1 MPWVNGVRSVEERP
15 MNTIYNIALIDTNIF
30 VRNNSDFIGIRSTKL
45 PSLFETLR
53 LKEITLLQSDII
65 DQEVKKHISE
75 STLVKE
81 SIKLKEIWNK
91 NLRLLEHYNIKIE
104 DPLLKADVEKDLFD
118 AYSKEYTHS
127 IHLDYPH
134 VQDVMEDYFESR
146 PPFSSTGDKK
156 HEFPDAFVIRA
167 VKDYLIVH
175 PEDTLLI
182 VSDDKDWK
190 AAFENHSGVTFCDS
204 FERALELLHNT
215 DNRIPQSIISEMVK
229 VNLQELA
236 KFAESEFENQ
246 TYYIDEFGDDEEIDV
261 DQMYGYDIDCSDDYI
276 IPLRITSDA
285 IGLQTSIKCL
295 ADGEGT
301 VFDSERSYW
310 DSEDH
315 EWAYRAYSYI
325 KFKKAMIES
334 PCEIGISYNIDGL
347 GNLDDLMNM
356 DEESRLK
363 VIKANSRVDDF
374 RLTNYGNL
382 KLELDYRSTESLQLD
397 EDDLANMALREDK
410 GYPRAT

>member
-1 MPWVNGVRSVEERP
+1 M
-15 MNTIYNIALIDTNIF
+15 
-30 VRNNSDFIGIRSTKL
+30 
-45 PSLFETLR
+45 PSLFDTLR
-53 LKEITLLQSDII
+53 QKEITLLQSDII
-65 DQEVKKHISE
+65 DREVKKHISE

-81 SIKLKEIWNK
+81 SIRLKEIWNK
-91 NLRLLEHYNIKIE
+91 NLRLLEHYNIKTD
-104 DPLLKADVEKDLFD
+104 DPLLTADIEKDLFD
-118 AYSKEYTHS
+118 AYLKEYAHS
-127 IHLDYPH
+127 IHLDYPL
-134 VQDVMEDYFESR
+134 VKDVMEDYFESR

-167 VKDYLIVH
+167 VKDYLTVH

-190 AAFENHSGVTFCDS
+190 DAFENQYGVTFCDS
-204 FERALELLHNT
+204 LDRALELLHNT
-215 DNRIPQSIISEMVK
+215 DNRIPQSIICEMVK
-229 VNLQELA
+229 VNLRELVE
-236 KFAESEFENQ
+236 FAESEFENQ

-261 DQMYGYDIDCSDDYI
+261 DYMYGYGIDCSGDYI
-276 IPLRITSDA
+276 IPLRITSDV
-285 IGLQTSIKCL
+285 IGLQTSIQCF

-325 KFKKAMIES
+325 KFKKAIIES

-347 GNLDDLMNM
+347 GNLNDLMNM

-363 VIKANSRVDDF
+363 VIKANSHVDDF

-382 KLELDYRSTESLQLD
+382 KLELDYRSTESIQLD

-410 GYPRAT
+410 VYPG

>member
-1 MPWVNGVRSVEERP
+1 MPWVNGARSVEERP

-81 SIKLKEIWNK
+81 LIKLKEIWNK
-91 NLRLLEHYNIKIE
+91 NLRLFEHYNIKIE

-118 AYSKEYTHS
+118 AYSK
-127 IHLDYPH
+127 
-134 VQDVMEDYFESR
+134 
-146 PPFSSTGDKK
+146 
-156 HEFPDAFVIRA
+156 
-167 VKDYLIVH
+167 
-175 PEDTLLI
+175 DTLLI

-236 KFAESEFENQ
+236 KFAESEFKNQ
-246 TYYIDEFGDDEEIDV
+246 T
-261 DQMYGYDIDCSDDYI
+261 
-276 IPLRITSDA
+276 
-285 IGLQTSIKCL
+285 
-295 ADGEGT
+295 
-301 VFDSERSYW
+301 
-310 DSEDH
+310 
-315 EWAYRAYSYI
+315 
-325 KFKKAMIES
+325 
-334 PCEIGISYNIDGL
+334 
-347 GNLDDLMNM
+347 
-356 DEESRLK
+356 
-363 VIKANSRVDDF
+363 
-374 RLTNYGNL
+374 
-382 KLELDYRSTESLQLD
+382 
-397 EDDLANMALREDK
+397 
-410 GYPRAT
+410 